1 MTKDHPAPRH
11 SQARGGSLRDGHTG
25 TDTETTTRPPRRR
38 TLSRAV
44 ALRDEAIQ
52 MYGYEYDLACD
63 RLAELRSQAD
73 TAGRLRRLRAAR
85 RWARRA
91 EHARLRAARAS
102 AAVR

>member
-1 MTKDHPAPRH
+1 MSHAGRSD
-11 SQARGGSLRDGHTG
+11 
-25 TDTETTTRPPRRR
+25 TDTSTHTTRPPRRR
-38 TLSRAV
+38 TVSRAV